1 MKNLIHGT
9 LSAIA
14 ITSLMACSGGGA
26 DKSKSSSTG
35 WSYNDRNWGGFEAVD
50 YRGQETGPGLVFLE
64 GGRLT
69 LGSSEFDATWE
80 RNNFERTVSIPSFY
94 MDETEV
100 RNVDYCEY
108 LWWIQRVF
116 SADNPEVYRKNLPD
130 TLCWRDK
137 LAFNEPMVKY
147 YLRHPAYA
155 YYPVVGVN
163 WIQASAFAAWR
174 GDRVNESIMVKKG
187 FVKLNA
193 KDEVNEN
200 NFNTEAYLN
209 GQVSHLKEKRKMRDL
224 SPGAGNKN
232 ATRNVRIEDGVFL
245 PEYRLPTEAEWEYAS
260 YGYRSQTFNENID
273 NKKIYP
279 WQGLSARNTYTERDK
294 GKFMDNF
301 KRGRGDNAGVAG
313 KLNDRAFISQN
324 VKPMT
329 SQERAFIFPNDFGLF
344 HMGGN
349 VAEWVMDVYR
359 PMSME
364 DFSDFNS
371 FRGNTFQTQTRD
383 EDYNMLDKD
392 SLGRTVYRNVTAEEN
407 VNRRNYRVS
416 DNIGFKDELNY
427 QGGDQTYE
435 YQVNSL
441 INNQVHVYKGGSWND
456 RAYWMSPATRRWLD
470 QEQSLAWLGF
480 RCAMVRVGDPVQAKK

>member
-1 MKNLIHGT
+1 M
-9 LSAIA
+9 
-14 ITSLMACSGGGA
+14 
-26 DKSKSSSTG
+26 
-35 WSYNDRNWGGFEAVD
+35 
-50 YRGQETGPGLVFLE
+50 
-64 GGRLT
+64 
-69 LGSSEFDATWE
+69 
-80 RNNFERTVSIPSFY
+80 
-94 MDETEV
+94 
-100 RNVDYCEY
+100 
-108 LWWIQRVF
+108 
-116 SADNPEVYRKNLPD
+116 
-130 TLCWRDK
+130 
-137 LAFNEPMVKY
+137 
-147 YLRHPAYA
+147 
-155 YYPVVGVN
+155 
-163 WIQASAFAAWR
+163 
-174 GDRVNESIMVKKG
+174 
-187 FVKLNA
+187 
-193 KDEVNEN
+193 
-200 NFNTEAYLN
+200 
-209 GQVSHLKEKRKMRDL
+209 
-224 SPGAGNKN
+224 
-232 ATRNVRIEDGVFL
+232 
-245 PEYRLPTEAEWEYAS
+245 
-260 YGYRSQTFNENID
+260 
-273 NKKIYP
+273 
-279 WQGLSARNTYTERDK
+279 
-294 GKFMDNF
+294 
-301 KRGRGDNAGVAG
+301 AG

-456 RAYWMSPATRRWLD
+456 RAYWMSPGTRRWLD